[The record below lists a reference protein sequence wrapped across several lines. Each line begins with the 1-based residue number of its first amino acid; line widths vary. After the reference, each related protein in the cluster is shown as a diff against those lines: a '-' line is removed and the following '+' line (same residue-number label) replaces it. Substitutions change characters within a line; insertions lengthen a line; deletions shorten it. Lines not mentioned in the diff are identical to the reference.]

1 MWAAQFREMGLSMYP
16 CEDTSWKR
24 DITRKEE
31 NVIEERI
38 VIRLVEKIV
47 KLSSDNVAVNLR
59 IFVRSGSGRHV
70 ATNMWSGHSRSK
82 LILTIYCRCHETGD
96 KHLDVD
102 CRQRRALSFASRVV

>member
-59 IFVRSGSGRHV
+59 IFVRPGSGRYEHV
-70 ATNMWSGHSRSK
+70 EWSFSQQADFDY
-82 LILTIYCRCHETGD
+82 LLPMP
-96 KHLDVD
+96 
-102 CRQRRALSFASRVV
+102 